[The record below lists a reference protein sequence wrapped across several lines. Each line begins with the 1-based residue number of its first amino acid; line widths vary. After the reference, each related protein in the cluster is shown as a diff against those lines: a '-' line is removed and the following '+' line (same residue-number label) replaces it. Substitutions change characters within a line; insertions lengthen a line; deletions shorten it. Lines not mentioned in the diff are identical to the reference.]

1 MGRGLTCCVRDRMS
15 YFEGSSPYSFS
26 SPSCSPSSA
35 LCSTP
40 PVLLRRLPLRL
51 RLLHIHALPQLLRL
65 VSPRRLLSLRCNS
78 SSASPPPR
86 SPAAG
91 GAAAGGRGAPAGPP
105 GGTRMTVKRRTSR
118 GGGVQVG
125 GWGWSASGARQ
136 LSAQAAGR
144 YLQGLEPSTARTA
157 GGEPMDF
164 FDEEHI
170 VVQGDRP
177 RTRVDRGRPRCF
189 YCCRRP
195 GERVWCVYC
204 DKGVG
209 PGCCLLVEFHGV
221 SRRHRYGICVHCL
234 PTRQGPVLR

>member
-1 MGRGLTCCVRDRMS
+1 M
-15 YFEGSSPYSFS
+15 
-26 SPSCSPSSA
+26 
-35 LCSTP
+35 
-40 PVLLRRLPLRL
+40 
-51 RLLHIHALPQLLRL
+51 
-65 VSPRRLLSLRCNS
+65 
-78 SSASPPPR
+78 
-86 SPAAG
+86 
-91 GAAAGGRGAPAGPP
+91 
-105 GGTRMTVKRRTSR
+105 
-118 GGGVQVG
+118 G
-125 GWGWSASGARQ
+125 GWGRSASGARQ

-144 YLQGLEPSTARTA
+144 YLQGVEPSTASTA
-157 GGEPMDF
+157 GGEPMDFVVQGDRPRRPGDF

-189 YCCRRP
+189 YCRRRP

-209 PGCCLLVEFHGV
+209 PGCCLLVEFQGV